1 LWWKGKTRLQVG
13 GRRKEG
19 AIMEVFVKYE
29 VFDTITDREQVLR
42 VRQVV
47 GAQFQRIQESGKVKA
62 MRIFADARG
71 GFILLDLDSPE
82 ELFDLLG
89 APIFDHFHVET
100 HPVISVEKLAE
111 FFERDAAAG

>member
-1 LWWKGKTRLQVG
+1 
-13 GRRKEG
+13 
-19 AIMEVFVKYE
+19 MEVFVKWE

-62 MRIFADARG
+62 LRIFSDARG
-71 GFILLDLDSPE
+71 GFALLDVDSPE
-82 ELFDLLG
+82 ELFDLFG
-89 APIFDHFHVET
+89 APIVDHFHVET